1 MIYNPFV
8 SVIIPNYNYALFL
21 DERILSVLNQ
31 TYQNFEVII
40 LDDNS
45 TDNSVDVINRYK
57 DNPHV
62 THVVVNSTN
71 SGSPFSQW
79 KKGID
84 LAKGDWIWIAESDD
98 SSDSLFLS
106 RMTEKILPDVS
117 IIFCR
122 SIRYDEHGRKF
133 ETYENGLWS
142 NTWDGSD
149 FIRQFLSRSNV
160 IHNAS
165 SVLFRKDKALQ
176 LSLDYTQYKGVGD
189 WMFWINLSLTG
200 KVVFVNETLNYFRR
214 HHTNVTERLM
224 EEGISFVEIKKV
236 VDYLKFK
243 GLMTEYTMRKIEYEN
258 YVRYKKLNFPSPQQQ
273 KMVSQSWRFGL
284 RHKLW
289 YRAQTLYKRI
299 GYKFNFI

>member
-1 MIYNPFV
+1 MNVLV
-8 SVIIPNYNYALFL
+8 SVIIPNYNYAHFL
-21 DERILSVLNQ
+21 DERIQSILNQ
-31 TYQNFEVII
+31 TYQDFEVII

-62 THVVVNSTN
+62 THLVVNSTN

-98 SSDSLFLS
+98 SCDSLFLS

-117 IIFCR
+117 VIFCR

-133 ETYENGLWS
+133 ETYENGLWP
-142 NTWDGSD
+142 NTWDGSV
-149 FIRQFLSRSNV
+149 FVRQFLSISNV

-224 EEGISFVEIKKV
+224 EDGISFVEIKRV
-236 VDYLKFK
+236 ADYLKFN
-243 GLMTEYTMRKIEYEN
+243 GLMTEHTMRKIEYEN
-258 YVRYKKLNFPSPQQQ
+258 YVRYKKLIFPTPQQQ
-273 KMVSQSWRFGL
+273 KIVSQSWNFGF

-289 YRAQTLYKRI
+289 YRAQNLYKRI